1 MPRKLQTGFTLVELI
16 IVVAIISILAS
27 IAIPA
32 YNGYVETSR
41 RSDGQAALMALA
53 ISQEKFRAQCKE
65 YASLIEDEDGS
76 VVHTCD
82 TDSGIYK
89 MRNDSESEAKYYA
102 ITIHA
107 SSASGFTA
115 FATAQ
120 NEQADDEDCSGLEK
134 FEINQNGP
142 SGDLSCWGR

>member
-53 ISQEKFRAQCKE
+53 IAQEKYRAANPKYANSAFKLKSYVSLDYQDSAFTSKSGYYKLKIESDEDKTNESKFQAYAYSVNSSDSLCTKYKFR
-65 YASLIEDEDGS
+65 IDEDGPDLGS
-76 VVHTCD
+76 
-82 TDSGIYK
+82 
-89 MRNDSESEAKYYA
+89 
-102 ITIHA
+102 
-107 SSASGFTA
+107 
-115 FATAQ
+115 
-120 NEQADDEDCSGLEK
+120 DDK
-134 FEINQNGP
+134 RK
-142 SGDLSCWGR
+142 CWGR